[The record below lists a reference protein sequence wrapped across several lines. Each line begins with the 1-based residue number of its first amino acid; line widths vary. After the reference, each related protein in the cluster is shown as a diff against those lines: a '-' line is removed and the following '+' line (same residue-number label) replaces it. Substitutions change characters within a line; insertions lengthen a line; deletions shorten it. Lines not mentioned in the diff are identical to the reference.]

1 MDEGRPDDCETARE
15 RLHDWAA
22 ASMGQCKQAS
32 RRCAPVDELV
42 HAVLQPGAHAGAG
55 LERAGAVQ
63 TGPAMPGL
71 RCGMDA
77 SLCLPNQ
84 ASPTT
89 AQVYFDRTRWSL
101 LHSTLLFKRT
111 SRRRHHTGRAA
122 RCRLPVPRCA
132 HWSAAERTVKP
143 AAGRTGGRLLLAAL
157 SPLPRFHPPSSRV

>member
-1 MDEGRPDDCETARE
+1 
-15 RLHDWAA
+15 LHDRAA

-77 SLCLPNQ
+77 SLCLPNR

-89 AQVYFDRTRWSL
+89 ASGLFRSYTLVTTPRPGAATTRAGL
-101 LHSTLLFKRT
+101 
-111 SRRRHHTGRAA
+111 
-122 RCRLPVPRCA
+122 
-132 HWSAAERTVKP
+132 P
-143 AAGRTGGRLLLAAL
+143 AAAYRFRGVRTGGQL
-157 SPLPRFHPPSSRV
+157 SGR